1 MNHIKLTCFCS
12 SASLQMKDSKFAS
25 EVTFNLQ
32 SLYHVTSRHENLPKG
47 FVSTLSI
54 ADDKPAVIGVIQSR
68 IMN

>member
-12 SASLQMKDSKFAS
+12 SMSLQMKDSKFAS

-32 SLYHVTSRHENLPKG
+32 SLYHVTLRHENLPKG
-47 FVSTLSI
+47 FVSTLFI
-54 ADDKPAVIGVIQSR
+54 ADDKPAVTGVIQSR